1 MSSPFEGPRLG
12 LLLSTA
18 SVNGKVVK
26 VLFDDGSPINVVS
39 RRLVTSLHV
48 KTKGTDF
55 AASMPDG
62 RSHVLAETVDPLEIH
77 IGPYQERLRFAVCEL
92 SAYDLIL
99 GKKWRDDKDAKINN
113 KKNKIS
119 FKFNH
124 KNISITASLKK
135 PEALISRQRLARD
148 LVQRCPVFAI
158 YLQSEDPS
166 STFDINAIT
175 MGQGEDK
182 KEVQEILKE
191 YADVFPDELPDGLPP
206 ERSHKFSIK
215 LTDDAQP
222 RRSGIYRLAEWE
234 LEELKTQLA
243 GLIRKGFIQPS
254 TSPWGSSVLFAA
266 KKDGGWRMC
275 IDYRALNKATIK
287 NAYPLPRIDDIF
299 DQLRKAKYFT
309 KIDLRSG
316 YHQIR
321 LDPETIPLTAFR
333 TKYGFYEFT
342 VVPFGLTNAPAVFM
356 NLMNDVFRPYLY
368 DFICVYL
375 DDILVYSET
384 YDDHLKHLRL
394 ALEKLREHKLYAKLS
409 KCQFA
414 RTTVDYLGH
423 VISEKGF
430 SMEDYKVQAI
440 RTWATPRS
448 KKDVQSFLGMVN
460 FYRRFIKGMA
470 AVATPLTRLTGNVD
484 FEWTPD
490 AQKAFEQLQD
500 LTTSAPVLR
509 PFDKRYPIYVSTD
522 ASGYA
527 VGAVLEQDDGRGRRP
542 VAYFSLTLNI
552 HEQRYSIRERE
563 LLAVVQAI
571 RHWRC
576 YLYGRPFEVHTD
588 HESLRYLSTQEKL
601 NDRQVKWLEF
611 LDQFQFK
618 IVPIKGT
625 SNPVADALSRQPQD
639 APDKHAPN
647 QDLLSRVLTKTIEE
661 LPKKTEINNL
671 MTINQSDQDLA
682 TLRQEYD
689 ADPEFAD
696 LVKDPVSPYRLHM
709 RLLKRGDRTCIPVG
723 TLRQRL
729 LHDYHDV
736 PCQGHMGVKKTT
748 KVISSKYY
756 WKTMRK
762 DIQRYVQTCD
772 LCQRNKAS
780 THSPLGHLKPLDPPS
795 QRWASVSMDF
805 ITPLPLTPRGHNGIY
820 VVVDR
825 LSKMIRLA
833 PMKPDCTAPVAAQ
846 LYHDHVYRHH
856 GLPADVVCDRDRIFF
871 SNFWQSLTEILK
883 VKIKASSAYH
893 PQTDGQTEIMNKKI
907 EEILRNFVNHHQGDW
922 DLFLVAAEVAY
933 NRSPNA
939 VTTYSPFFLNY
950 GFEPKTV
957 PMDILENSE
966 SSMPAVS
973 DWLSGLQHAQETAI
987 SAIKSANEARSAYAN
1002 RHRRPCKIAV
1012 DDLVLLSTKHLM
1024 PDAFQGARKL
1034 MPKYSGPY
1042 RVTESINDVTFRL
1055 DLPQAVLDRKVHNA
1069 FHASLLKPYRADP
1082 YGRLPPVPPPV
1093 AFPDGSVEYEVDSII
1108 RSRKRRGR
1116 LQYLVKWKGCDVSE
1130 NSWLTK
1136 QDLANAPEVLDAFLR
1151 RAS

>member
-1 MSSPFEGPRLG
+1 MKTL
-12 LLLSTA
+12 
-18 SVNGKVVK
+18 N
-26 VLFDDGSPINVVS
+26 
-39 RRLVTSLHV
+39 V
-48 KTKGTDF
+48 KTPETDF
-55 AASMPDG
+55 AAKMPDG
-62 RSHVLAETVDPLEIH
+62 RSHVLAETIEPLEIH
-77 IGPYQERLRFAVCEL
+77 IGLYQERLRFAVCDL
-92 SAYDLIL
+92 SAYDVIL
-99 GKKWRDDKDAKINN
+99 GKKWRDDKGAKINN

-135 PEALISRQRLARD
+135 PEGLISRQRLARD
-148 LVQRCPVFAI
+148 LIQRTPVFAI

-166 STFDINAIT
+166 SSFDINSII
-175 MGQGEDK
+175 MGEAEDQN
-182 KEVQEILKE
+182 EVQQILKE
-191 YADVFPDELPDGLPP
+191 YADVFPAELPDGLPP

-215 LTDDAQP
+215 LTDDAEP
-222 RRSGIYRLAEWE
+222 RRSGIYRLSEWE
-234 LEELKTQLA
+234 LDELKTQLA
-243 GLIRKGFIQPS
+243 TLIRKGFIQPS
-254 TSPWGSSVLFAA
+254 ASPWGSSVLFAA

-321 LDPETIPLTAFR
+321 LDPDTIPLTAFR

-342 VVPFGLTNAPAVFM
+342 VLPFGLTNAPAVFM
-356 NLMNDVFRPYLY
+356 NLMNDVFIPYLY

-384 YDDHLKHLRL
+384 YEDHLKHLRKTL
-394 ALEKLREHKLYAKLS
+394 AKLRDHKLYAKAS

-423 VISEKGF
+423 VISDAGF
-430 SMEDYKVQAI
+430 SMEDQKVQAI
-440 RTWATPRS
+440 RTWATPKS

-460 FYRRFIKGMA
+460 FYCRFIKGMA
-470 AVATPLTRLTGNVD
+470 AVASPLTRLTGKVD

-490 AQKAFEQLQD
+490 AQKAFEQLRT

-509 PFDKRYPIYVSTD
+509 PFDKRYPTYVSTD

-527 VGAVLEQDDGRGRRP
+527 IGAVLEQDDGKGRRP
-542 VAYFSLTLNI
+542 VAFFSLTLNI

-576 YLYGRPFEVHTD
+576 YLHGRPFEVHTD
-588 HESLRYLSTQEKL
+588 HESLRYLRTQERL
-601 NDRQVKWLEF
+601 NDRQVKWLEL

-618 IVPIKGT
+618 IVPIKGI
-625 SNPVADALSRQPQD
+625 SNAVADALSRQPQD
-639 APDKHAPN
+639 APDKHEPN
-647 QDLLSRVLTKTIEE
+647 QDLLSRVLTKTIDET
-661 LPKKTEINNL
+661 LKKTEINNL

-682 TLRQEYD
+682 TLEQEYK

-696 LVKDPVSPYRLHM
+696 LAKDPVSPYRFHM
-709 RLLKRGDRTCIPVG
+709 RLLKRGDRTCIPAG

-748 KVISSKYY
+748 KAVASNYY
-756 WKTMRK
+756 WKSMRQ
-762 DIQRYVQTCD
+762 DIQSYVQSCD
-772 LCQRNKAS
+772 SCQRNKAS
-780 THSPLGHLKPLDPPS
+780 THSPLGHLKPLEPPS

-825 LSKMIRLA
+825 LTKMIRLA
-833 PMKPDCTAPVAAQ
+833 PMKPECTAPVTAQ
-846 LYHDHVYRHH
+846 LYHDHVYRNH
-856 GLPADVVCDRDRIFF
+856 GLPQEVVCDRDPIFF
-871 SNFWQSLTEILK
+871 SNFWRSLTKILK

-922 DLFLVAAEVAY
+922 DLFLVGAEVAY

-950 GFEPKTV
+950 GFEPRTV
-957 PMDILENSE
+957 PMDIFDSRDSNL
-966 SSMPAVS
+966 PAVS
-973 DWLSGLQHAQETAI
+973 DWLSSLHDAQKTAI
-987 SAIKSANEARSAYAN
+987 AAIKSANETRAAYAN
-1002 RHRRPCKIAV
+1002 RHRRPCTIAV
-1012 DDLVLLSTKHLM
+1012 GDHVLLSTKNLL

-1042 RVTESINDVTFRL
+1042 KVTESINDVTFRL

-1093 AFPDGSVEYEVDSII
+1093 TFPDGSVEYEVDSII

-1116 LQYLVKWKGCDVSE
+1116 LQYLVKWKGCDISE

-1136 QDLANAPEVLDAFLR
+1136 QDLVNAPEVLDAFLR
-1151 RAS
+1151 CAS